1 MFTGII
7 KSLGTVKK
15 ITQKNGDYK
24 IYFTGDK
31 VNWSEIS
38 VGESIAVNGVCLTA
52 TQLHEDGFDADVSS
66 ETIKVTTFSDIK
78 EDSRVNIEPSLSM
91 GDKIGGHFVTGHID
105 CMAEI
110 VNIKSDAR
118 STSIDIKVP
127 SKFARFIAAKGSICV
142 DGVSLTVNSI
152 AGSTFNVYIIPH
164 TAIETII
171 GNYKLGDQVNIE
183 VDMMARYLERL
194 IGKRSDDVITEDFLR
209 DNGYE

>member
-15 ITQKNGDYK
+15 ITQKSGDYK
-24 IYFTGDK
+24 IYFTGNK
-31 VNWSEIS
+31 VNWDDIS

-52 TQLHEDGFDADVSS
+52 TKLHEDGFDADVSS
-66 ETIKVTTFSDIK
+66 ETINVTTFSHIK
-78 EDSRVNIEPSLSM
+78 ENSMVNIEPSLSM

-110 VNIKSDAR
+110 VSIKSDAR

-164 TAIETII
+164 TACETII

-194 IGKRSDDVITEDFLR
+194 IGKPNDGVITEEFLR

>member
-78 EDSRVNIEPSLSM
+78 EDSLVNIEPSLSM

-152 AGSTFNVYIIPH
+152 AS
-164 TAIETII
+164 
-171 GNYKLGDQVNIE
+171 
-183 VDMMARYLERL
+183 
-194 IGKRSDDVITEDFLR
+194 
-209 DNGYE
+209 

>member
-66 ETIKVTTFSDIK
+66 ETLKVTTFSDIK
-78 EDSRVNIEPSLSM
+78 EDSLVNIEPSLSM

-118 STSIDIKVP
+118 STSVDIKVP

-152 AGSTFNVYIIPH
+152 ASSTFNVYIIPH
-164 TAIETII
+164 TASETII

-194 IGKRSDDVITEDFLR
+194 ISKPSDGVITEEFLR

>member
-31 VNWSEIS
+31 VNWNEIS
-38 VGESIAVNGVCLTA
+38 IGESIAVNGVCLTA
-52 TQLHEDGFDADVSS
+52 TQLHENGFDADVSS

-78 EDSRVNIEPSLSM
+78 EHSLVNIEPSLSM

-152 AGSTFNVYIIPH
+152 ASSTFNVYIIPH
-164 TAIETII
+164 TASETII

-194 IGKRSDDVITEDFLR
+194 IGKRSDNVITEDFLR

>member
-52 TQLHEDGFDADVSS
+52 TQLYEDGFDADVSS

-78 EDSRVNIEPSLSM
+78 EDSLVNIEPSLSM

-118 STSIDIKVP
+118 SISIDIKVP

-152 AGSTFNVYIIPH
+152 ASSTFNVYIIPH
-164 TAIETII
+164 TASETII

-194 IGKRSDDVITEDFLR
+194 IGKPSDGVITEEFLR